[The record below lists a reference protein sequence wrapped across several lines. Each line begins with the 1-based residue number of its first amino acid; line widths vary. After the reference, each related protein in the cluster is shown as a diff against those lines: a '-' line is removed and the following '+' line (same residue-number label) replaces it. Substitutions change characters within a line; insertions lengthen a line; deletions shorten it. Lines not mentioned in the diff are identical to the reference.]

1 MSTVEPRTT
10 VKAIRVHRHGG
21 PEVLTCEDVTI
32 GAPGAGEIRVRN
44 RAIGLNFVD
53 IYFRSGAYAPPGL
66 PFIPGNEGAGE
77 VVAVGDGVREFAPGD
92 RVAYV
97 ETLGAYAEERIVPAH
112 YAVRLPAAIDFE
124 TGAAMM
130 LKGLTAQYLL
140 RRTFRVEAGHTI
152 LVHAAAGG
160 VGLILTQWAKHL
172 GASVIGTVGSPE
184 KADIAHRN
192 GCDHV
197 IDYRQEDFAARV
209 EEITKGAGCHVV
221 YDGVGKATFPASL
234 DCLRPC
240 GYFVSFGSTSGPI
253 EPFDI
258 MLLMQKGS
266 LFATWQLLFTHLA
279 KREDV
284 IAMSEDLFNVVA
296 SGAVKIPV
304 HARMPLA
311 AVAEAHRRL
320 EARETT
326 GATILLP

>member
-1 MSTVEPRTT
+1 M
-10 VKAIRVHRHGG
+10 
-21 PEVLTCEDVTI
+21 
-32 GAPGAGEIRVRN
+32 RN
-44 RAIGLNFVD
+44 RAVGLNFVD
-53 IYFRSGAYAPPGL
+53 VYFRTGEYAPPGL
-66 PFIPGNEGAGE
+66 PFTPGNEGAGE
-77 VVAVGDGVREFAPGD
+77 IVAIGEGVSGFAPGD

-112 YAVRLPAAIDFE
+112 FVVHLPDAIDFE

-172 GASVIGTVGSPE
+172 GATVIGTVGSPE
-184 KADIAHRN
+184 KTELALAN

-197 IDYRQEDFAARV
+197 IDYSREDFAARV
-209 EEITKGAGCHVV
+209 KEITHGEGCHVV

-234 DCLRPC
+234 DCLRPF
-240 GYFVSFGSTSGPI
+240 GTFVTFGSASGSI
-253 EPFDI
+253 LPFDI

-266 LFATWQLLFTHLA
+266 LFATWQLLFHHLA

-284 IAMSEDLFNVVA
+284 VAMSEELFSVVL

-311 AVAEAHRRL
+311 EVAEAHRRL
-320 EARETT
+320 EARQTT
-326 GATILLP
+326 GATVMLP